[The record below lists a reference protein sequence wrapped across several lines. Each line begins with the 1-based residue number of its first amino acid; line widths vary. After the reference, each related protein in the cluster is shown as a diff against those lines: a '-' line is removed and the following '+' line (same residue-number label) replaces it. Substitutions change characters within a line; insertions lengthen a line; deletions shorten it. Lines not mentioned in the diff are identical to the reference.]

1 MPHFL
6 SAPYKRVIANIL
18 LASTLICLSVSLLS
32 VSLPAQD
39 KTVWSDQEKPIVEQ
53 IRGLR
58 KLDDTVRAR
67 TTKDLALQIRQLP
80 VVPNKLRLAGALAG
94 LSTEGDFGRDTL
106 QEVTNTLAAA
116 LREQP
121 PAGKTDVP
129 DDLYVQLA
137 SLVRYEHMQAASDN
151 PQFAAAMSK
160 LEADDVKRQSAD
172 FTLADLQG
180 KTWHLQDLRGKVVLV
195 NFWATWCPPCRKEM
209 PDLQAL
215 YEKFKDQGF
224 VVLAIS
230 DEEAAKVAP
239 FIGERKISYPVM
251 LDPGRKVNDLFFVE
265 GIPKSFVYDRGGKL
279 VAQSIDMRT
288 RNQFLEMLAQAGLQ

>member
-1 MPHFL
+1 MPAAH
-6 SAPYKRVIANIL
+6 
-18 LASTLICLSVSLLS
+18 
-32 VSLPAQD
+32 
-39 KTVWSDQEKPIVEQ
+39 
-53 IRGLR
+53 
-58 KLDDTVRAR
+58 
-67 TTKDLALQIRQLP
+67 KDH
-80 VVPNKLRLAGALAG
+80 
-94 LSTEGDFGRDTL
+94 

-129 DDLYVQLA
+129 DDLYVPLA